1 MSPEQKFP
9 SWTLFLA
16 VCAVGIGGTFQY
28 GYNVSII
35 NAPTQHI
42 HRFLNET
49 WTSRYH
55 KELSP
60 DLLTFL
66 WSVIAS
72 VFSLGGLCGAF
83 IGGSMAIRLGR
94 KGALLMNNIVAILA
108 SILMGISFPTGLFEL
123 LIVGRFLI
131 GINSGIG
138 ICVQP
143 LYIGEVAPKHLRG
156 GMAMGTS
163 IFLTGGILTGQ
174 IIGLRELLGGE
185 TYCPL
190 LLSSS
195 CFPAFA
201 QLLFLPWFPE
211 SPRYLLIDRGDEL
224 SCAKGSLQRL
234 YFETS
239 EGYTLK
245 RFHGSSEYRR
255 EMEDIQQERFALD
268 GEEPQKPWQLF
279 TDRGVR
285 WQLITVI
292 VMTMGQQLSGIN
304 AIYFYA
310 TYIFEQAGI
319 SAEKIPYVTLGTG
332 ACECL
337 TALTCG
343 LLIDYVGRR
352 YLIIGGYLLMTLWSI
367 VLTFSLTYQELYS
380 WVPYVSM
387 TSIFAF
393 ILSFGLGPG
402 GITNTLTAELFVQ
415 SSRPAAYMIGGT
427 VSWISFFT
435 TGMLFPFIVNGL
447 KHYCFLVFLLEC
459 SLVAA
464 FIFLVIPETKN
475 KSFLEIKKEFHK
487 LNFGRNTKKKE
498 SDLYERRQLHD
509 EFKNKNL
516 CNFTAVTELQ

>member
-1 MSPEQKFP
+1 MLRMEYQPLLRGSSTRSKFP

-42 HRFLNET
+42 HKFLNET

-55 KELSP
+55 KELNP
-60 DLLTFL
+60 ELLTFL

-72 VFSLGGLCGAF
+72 IFSLGGLCGAL

-94 KGALLMNNIVAILA
+94 KGALLMNNIIAILA

-123 LIVGRFLI
+123 LIAGRFLI

-143 LYIGEVAPKHLRG
+143 LYLGEVAPKHLRG
-156 GMAMGTS
+156 GMAMGSS

-174 IIGLRELLGGE
+174 IIGLRELLGAE
-185 TYCPL
+185 TYWPL

-224 SCAKGSLQRL
+224 SCAKA
-234 YFETS
+234 
-239 EGYTLK
+239 LK
-245 RFHGSSEYRR
+245 QFHGSSEYRR
-255 EMEDIQQERFALD
+255 EMEDIQQECFALD
-268 GEEPQKPWQLF
+268 GEKPKKPWQLF

-337 TALTCG
+337 TALTC
-343 LLIDYVGRR
+343 
-352 YLIIGGYLLMTLWSI
+352 
-367 VLTFSLTYQELYS
+367 ELYS

-402 GITNTLTAELFVQ
+402 GITNTLTAELFIQ

-427 VSWISFFT
+427 ISWISFFT
-435 TGMLFPFIVNGL
+435 IGMLFPFIVNGL
-447 KHYCFLVFLLEC
+447 KQYCFLVFLLEC

-498 SDLYERRQLHD
+498 TALYERRQLHD
-509 EFKNKNL
+509 EF
-516 CNFTAVTELQ
+516 

>member
-1 MSPEQKFP
+1 MRMEQQP
-9 SWTLFLA
+9 LLRGWTLFLS

-42 HRFLNET
+42 HSFLNET
-49 WTSRYH
+49 WNSRYQ
-55 KELSP
+55 KKLNT

-72 VFSLGGLCGAF
+72 IFSLGGLCGALV
-83 IGGSMAIRLGR
+83 GGSMAIRLGR
-94 KGALLMNNIVAILA
+94 KGALLMNNIIAILA
-108 SILMGISFPTGLFEL
+108 SILMGISFPTGKFEL

-131 GINSGIG
+131 GIGL
-138 ICVQP
+138 CVQP
-143 LYIGEVAPKHLRG
+143 LYLGEVAPKHLRG
-156 GMAMGTS
+156 GMAMGSS

-185 TYCPL
+185 TYWPL

-201 QLLFLPWFPE
+201 QLAFLPWFPE

-224 SCAKGSLQRL
+224 SCVKA
-234 YFETS
+234 
-239 EGYTLK
+239 LK
-245 RFHGSSEYRR
+245 RFHGSLRYQM
-255 EMEDIQQERFALD
+255 EMEDIQRECFALS
-268 GEEPQKPWQLF
+268 GEKAKKPWQLF

-304 AIYFYA
+304 AIYFYT
-310 TYIFEQAGI
+310 TYIFKQAGI

-343 LLIDYVGRR
+343 LLIDHVGRR
-352 YLIIGGYLLMTLWSI
+352 FLIIGGYLLMTLWSI
-367 VLTFSLTYQELYS
+367 ELHS

-387 TSIFAF
+387 TCIFAF

-402 GITNTLTAELFVQ
+402 GITNTLTAELFIQ

-427 VSWISFFT
+427 ISWISFFT
-435 TGMLFPFIVNGL
+435 IGMLFPFIV
-447 KHYCFLVFLLEC
+447 YCFLVFLVEC
-459 SLVAA
+459 ALVAV
-464 FIFLVIPETKN
+464 FIFIVIPETKN

-487 LNFGRNTKKKE
+487 LNFGRNVKE
-498 SDLYERRQLHD
+498 TELYERRQLHD
-509 EFKNKNL
+509 EL
-516 CNFTAVTELQ
+516 

>member
-1 MSPEQKFP
+1 
-9 SWTLFLA
+9 LFLA

-42 HRFLNET
+42 HKFLNET
-49 WTSRYH
+49 WSSRYH
-55 KELSP
+55 KELNP
-60 DLLTFL
+60 NLLTFL

-72 VFSLGGLCGAF
+72 VFSLGGLCGAL
-83 IGGSMAIRLGR
+83 IGGSMAIRMGR
-94 KGALLMNNIVAILA
+94 KGALLMNNVIAILA

-123 LIVGRFLI
+123 LIAGRFLI

-138 ICVQP
+138 FCVQP
-143 LYIGEVAPKHLRG
+143 LYIGEFAPKHLRG
-156 GMAMGTS
+156 GLAMGTS

-174 IIGLRELLGGE
+174 IIGLRQEMLFFYFLELLGGE
-185 TYCPL
+185 KHLPL

-195 CFPAFA
+195 CVPAFA

-224 SCAKGSLQRL
+224 SCAKA
-234 YFETS
+234 
-239 EGYTLK
+239 LK

-255 EMEDIQQERFALD
+255 EMEDIQQECFALD
-268 GEEPQKPWQLF
+268 GEKPKKPWQLF

-310 TYIFEQAGI
+310 TYVFEQAGI
-319 SAEKIPYVTLGTG
+319 LAEKIPYVTLGTG
-332 ACECL
+332 ICECL
-337 TALTCG
+337 TALSCG
-343 LLIDYVGRR
+343 LLIDHVGRR
-352 YLIIGGYLLMTLWSI
+352 CLIIGGYVLMTLWCT

-380 WVPYVSM
+380 WVPYMSM
-387 TSIFAF
+387 TCVFAF

-415 SSRPAAYMIGGT
+415 SSPYFLKPTIT
-427 VSWISFFT
+427 LEICCNHIYFQ
-435 TGMLFPFIVNGL
+435 NGL
-447 KHYCFLVFLLEC
+447 QQYCFVVFLLEC
-459 SLVAA
+459 FFVAA
-464 FIFLVIPETKN
+464 FIFLIIPETKN

-487 LNFGRNTKKKE
+487 LNFGRN
-498 SDLYERRQLHD
+498 
-509 EFKNKNL
+509 
-516 CNFTAVTELQ
+516 A

>member
-1 MSPEQKFP
+1 MLRMEHQPLLRGSSSPSKLP

-42 HRFLNET
+42 HKFLNET
-49 WTSRYH
+49 WTSRYQ
-55 KELSP
+55 KELNP

-72 VFSLGGLCGAF
+72 IFSLGGLCGALM
-83 IGGSMAIRLGR
+83 GGSMAIRLGR
-94 KGALLMNNIVAILA
+94 KGALLMNNIIAILA
-108 SILMGISFPTGLFEL
+108 SILMGLSYPTGLFEL
-123 LIVGRFLI
+123 LIAGRFLI
-131 GINSGIG
+131 GINTGIG
-138 ICVQP
+138 FCVQP
-143 LYIGEVAPKHLRG
+143 LYIGEIAPKHLRG
-156 GMAMGTS
+156 GLAMGTS

-185 TYCPL
+185 KHWPL

-224 SCAKGSLQRL
+224 SCAKA
-234 YFETS
+234 
-239 EGYTLK
+239 LK
-245 RFHGSSEYRR
+245 RFHGSAEYRR
-255 EMEDIQQERFALD
+255 EMEDIQRESSALD
-268 GEEPQKPWQLF
+268 GEKPKKPWQLF

-292 VMTMGQQLSGIN
+292 VMTIGQQLSGIN

-310 TYIFEQAGI
+310 TYIFEAAGI

-337 TALTCG
+337 TALSCG

-352 YLIIGGYLLMTLWSI
+352 YLIIGGYLLMTLWCI
-367 VLTFSLTYQELYS
+367 VLTFSLTYQDLYP

-387 TSIFAF
+387 MSIFAF

-402 GITNTLTAELFVQ
+402 GITNTLIAELFVQ

-427 VSWISFFT
+427 LSWISFFT
-435 TGMLFPFIVNGL
+435 IGMLFPFIVNGL
-447 KHYCFLVFLLEC
+447 KQYCFLVFLLEC
-459 SLVAA
+459 SFVAA

-487 LNFGRNTKKKE
+487 LNFGRNTRKKE
-498 SDLYERRQLHD
+498 TELYERRQLQD
-509 EFKNKNL
+509 KFLKSP
-516 CNFTAVTELQ
+516 A

>member
-1 MSPEQKFP
+1 MIHIHRS
-9 SWTLFLA
+9 LLL
-16 VCAVGIGGTFQY
+16 
-28 GYNVSII
+28 
-35 NAPTQHI
+35 QHI
-42 HRFLNET
+42 HKFLNET
-49 WTSRYH
+49 WNSRYR
-55 KELSP
+55 KELNP

-72 VFSLGGLCGAF
+72 IFSLGGLCGAL

-94 KGALLMNNIVAILA
+94 KGALLMNNIIAILA

-123 LIVGRFLI
+123 LIAGRFLI

-185 TYCPL
+185 TYWPL

-224 SCAKGSLQRL
+224 SCVKA
-234 YFETS
+234 
-239 EGYTLK
+239 LK

-255 EMEDIQQERFALD
+255 EMEDIQRECFALD
-268 GEEPQKPWQLF
+268 GEKPKKPWQLF

-292 VMTMGQQLSGIN
+292 VMAMGQQFSGIN

-332 ACECL
+332 ACECF
-337 TALTCG
+337 TALTC
-343 LLIDYVGRR
+343 
-352 YLIIGGYLLMTLWSI
+352 
-367 VLTFSLTYQELYS
+367 ELYS

-387 TSIFAF
+387 TSLFAF

-402 GITNTLTAELFVQ
+402 GITNTLTAELFIQ

-435 TGMLFPFIVNGL
+435 IGMLFPFMVNGL
-447 KHYCFLVFLLEC
+447 KQYCFLVFLLEC

-464 FIFLVIPETKN
+464 FIFFVIPETKN
-475 KSFLEIKKEFHK
+475 KSFLEIKKEFHR
-487 LNFGRNTKKKE
+487 LNFGRNTQKKE
-498 SDLYERRQLHD
+498 TELYERRQFHD
-509 EFKNKNL
+509 EF
-516 CNFTAVTELQ
+516 

>member
-1 MSPEQKFP
+1 
-9 SWTLFLA
+9 LFLA

-49 WTSRYH
+49 WARRYR
-55 KELSP
+55 KALSP
-60 DLLTFL
+60 GLLTFL

-72 VFSLGGLCGAF
+72 IFSLGGLCGAL

-94 KGALLMNNIVAILA
+94 KGALLVNNAVAILA

-123 LIVGRFLI
+123 LIAGRFLI

-143 LYIGEVAPKHLRG
+143 LYLGEIAPKHLRG
-156 GMAMGTS
+156 GLAMGTS

-185 TYCPL
+185 SDWPL

-224 SCAKGSLQRL
+224 SCAKA
-234 YFETS
+234 
-239 EGYTLK
+239 LK

-255 EMEDIQQERFALD
+255 EMEDIQRECFALN
-268 GEEPQKPWQLF
+268 GERPKKPWHLF
-279 TDRGVR
+279 TDRDVR

-343 LLIDYVGRR
+343 LLIDSVGRR
-352 YLIIGGYLLMTLWSI
+352 YLIIGGYLLMALWSI
-367 VLTFSLTYQELYS
+367 VLTLSLTYQELYP

-415 SSRPAAYMIGGT
+415 SSRPAAYTIGGT
-427 VSWISFFT
+427 ISWVSFFMI
-435 TGMLFPFIVNGL
+435 GMLFPFIVKGL
-447 KHYCFLVFLLEC
+447 KQYCFLVFLLEC
-459 SLVAA
+459 SSVAA
-464 FIFLVIPETKN
+464 FIFFVIPETKN
-475 KSFLEIKKEFHK
+475 KSFLEISREFHK
-487 LNFGRNTKKKE
+487 LNFG
-498 SDLYERRQLHD
+498 
-509 EFKNKNL
+509 
-516 CNFTAVTELQ
+516 

>member
-1 MSPEQKFP
+1 MNVMSSLIWAGRRMELSQQNLP

-42 HRFLNET
+42 HKFLNET

-55 KELSP
+55 KELNP

-72 VFSLGGLCGAF
+72 IFSLGGLCGAL

-94 KGALLMNNIVAILA
+94 KGALLMNNIIAILA
-108 SILMGISFPTGLFEL
+108 CILMGISFPTGLFEL
-123 LIVGRFLI
+123 LIIGRFLI

-143 LYIGEVAPKHLRG
+143 LYIGEIAPKHLRG

-185 TYCPL
+185 TYWPL

-224 SCAKGSLQRL
+224 SCAKA
-234 YFETS
+234 
-239 EGYTLK
+239 LK
-245 RFHGSSEYRR
+245 RFHGSSEYQR
-255 EMEDIQQERFALD
+255 EMEDIQRERFALD
-268 GEEPQKPWQLF
+268 GEKPKKPWQLF

-304 AIYFYA
+304 A
-310 TYIFEQAGI
+310 
-319 SAEKIPYVTLGTG
+319 
-332 ACECL
+332 
-337 TALTCG
+337 
-343 LLIDYVGRR
+343 
-352 YLIIGGYLLMTLWSI
+352 
-367 VLTFSLTYQELYS
+367 ELYS

-402 GITNTLTAELFVQ
+402 GITNTLTAELFIQ

-427 VSWISFFT
+427 TSWISFFT
-435 TGMLFPFIVNGL
+435 IGMLFPFIVNEL
-447 KHYCFLVFLLEC
+447 KQYCFLVFLLEC

-487 LNFGRNTKKKE
+487 LNFGRNTEKKDTE
-498 SDLYERRQLHD
+498 LYERRQLRD
-509 EFKNKNL
+509 EF
-516 CNFTAVTELQ
+516 

>member
-1 MSPEQKFP
+1 MESQPLLSAPSKFP

-16 VCAVGIGGTFQY
+16 VCSVGIGGTFQY

-42 HRFLNET
+42 HKFLNET
-49 WTSRYH
+49 WASRYH
-55 KELSP
+55 VELNP
-60 DLLTFL
+60 NLLTFL

-72 VFSLGGLCGAF
+72 IFSLGGLCGAL
-83 IGGSMAIRLGR
+83 IGGSMAIQLGR
-94 KGALLMNNIVAILA
+94 KGALLMNNIIAILA
-108 SILMGISFPTGLFEL
+108 AILMGISFPTGLFEL

-131 GINSGIG
+131 GINSGVG
-138 ICVQP
+138 LCVQP
-143 LYIGEVAPKHLRG
+143 LYLGEVAPKHLRG
-156 GMAMGTS
+156 GMAMGSS

-174 IIGLRELLGGE
+174 IVGLRELLGAE
-185 TYCPL
+185 AYWPL

-195 CFPAFA
+195 CVPAFA

-224 SCAKGSLQRL
+224 SCAKA
-234 YFETS
+234 
-239 EGYTLK
+239 LK
-245 RFHGSSEYRR
+245 RLHGSSQYQR
-255 EMEDIQQERFALD
+255 EMEDIQRECFALD
-268 GEEPQKPWQLF
+268 GEKPKKPWQLF
-279 TDRGVR
+279 TDRAVR
-285 WQLITVI
+285 WQLVTVV

-310 TYIFEQAGI
+310 TYVFEQAGI

-332 ACECL
+332 TCECL

-343 LLIDYVGRR
+343 LLIDRVGRR
-352 YLIIGGYLLMTLWSI
+352 YLILGGYLLMTLWSV
-367 VLTFSLTYQELYS
+367 VLTFSLTYQDLHS

-387 TSIFAF
+387 MSVFAF

-402 GITNTLTAELFVQ
+402 GITNTLTAEIFVQ
-415 SSRPAAYMIGGT
+415 SSRPAACMIGGA

-435 TGMLFPFIVNGL
+435 IGMLFPFIVKGL
-447 KHYCFLVFLLEC
+447 KQYCFVVFLLEC
-459 SLVAA
+459 SAVAA

-487 LNFGRNTKKKE
+487 LNFGRRSKE
-498 SDLYERRQLHD
+498 KETELNERSQLHN
-509 EFKNKNL
+509 EY
-516 CNFTAVTELQ
+516 

>member
-1 MSPEQKFP
+1 MEYQPLLRGSSTCSKFP

-42 HRFLNET
+42 HKFLNET
-49 WTSRYH
+49 WTGRYH
-55 KELSP
+55 KELNT

-72 VFSLGGLCGAF
+72 VFSLGGLCGAL

-94 KGALLMNNIVAILA
+94 
-108 SILMGISFPTGLFEL
+108 
-123 LIVGRFLI
+123 
-131 GINSGIG
+131 
-138 ICVQP
+138 
-143 LYIGEVAPKHLRG
+143 
-156 GMAMGTS
+156 
-163 IFLTGGILTGQ
+163 
-174 IIGLRELLGGE
+174 ELLGGE
-185 TYCPL
+185 AYWPL

-224 SCAKGSLQRL
+224 SCARA
-234 YFETS
+234 
-239 EGYTLK
+239 LK
-245 RFHGSSEYRR
+245 RFHGSSEYQR
-255 EMEDIQQERFALD
+255 ELEDIQRECFALD
-268 GEEPQKPWQLF
+268 GEKPKKPWQLF

-352 YLIIGGYLLMTLWSI
+352 CLVIGGYLLMTLWSI
-367 VLTFSLTYQELYS
+367 VLTFSLTYQDLYS

-387 TSIFAF
+387 ASIFAF

-427 VSWISFFT
+427 ISWISFFT
-435 TGMLFPFIVNGL
+435 VGMLFPFIVNGL
-447 KHYCFLVFLLEC
+447 KQYCFLVFLLEC

-475 KSFLEIKKEFHK
+475 KSFLEINKEFHK
-487 LNFGRNTKKKE
+487 LNFGRNIKKKE
-498 SDLYERRQLHD
+498 TELYERRKLR
-509 EFKNKNL
+509 EEYKKNS
-516 CNFTAVTELQ
+516 V

>member
-1 MSPEQKFP
+1 MPPKPQFTKFGKGKETLP
-9 SWTLFLA
+9 ILQMERQPLLRGSSTHSKLPTWTLFLA
-16 VCAVGIGGTFQY
+16 ICAVGIGGTFQY

-42 HRFLNET
+42 HMFLNET

-55 KELSP
+55 EALNPS
-60 DLLTFL
+60 LLTFL

-72 VFSLGGLCGAF
+72 IFSLGGLCGALM
-83 IGGSMAIRLGR
+83 GGSMAIWLGR
-94 KGALLMNNIVAILA
+94 KGALLMNNIIAILA

-123 LIVGRFLI
+123 LIAGRFLI

-185 TYCPL
+185 AYWPL

-195 CFPAFA
+195 CLPAFA

-224 SCAKGSLQRL
+224 SCAKGYQQ
-234 YFETS
+234 
-239 EGYTLK
+239 
-245 RFHGSSEYRR
+245 
-255 EMEDIQQERFALD
+255 EMEDIQRERFALD
-268 GEEPQKPWQLF
+268 GEKPRKPWQLF
-279 TDRGVR
+279 SDRGVR

-319 SAEKIPYVTLGTG
+319 STEKIPYVTLGTG

-343 LLIDYVGRR
+343 LLIDCVGRR
-352 YLIIGGYLLMTLWSI
+352 CLIIGGYLLMTFWSI

-387 TSIFAF
+387 AAIFAF

-402 GITNTLTAELFVQ
+402 GITNTLTAELFIQ
-415 SSRPAAYMIGGT
+415 SSRPAAYMIAGA
-427 VSWISFFT
+427 VSWVSFFT
-435 TGMLFPFIVNGL
+435 IGMLFPFIVNGL
-447 KHYCFLVFLLEC
+447 KQYCFLVFLLEC
-459 SLVAA
+459 SSVAA
-464 FIFLVIPETKN
+464 FIFFVIPETKN
-475 KSFLEIKKEFHK
+475 KSFLEIRKEFHK
-487 LNFGRNTKKKE
+487 LNFGRNSRKLE
-498 SDLYERRQLHD
+498 AELNERRQLQD
-509 EFKNKNL
+509 ELKNS
-516 CNFTAVTELQ
+516 Q

>member
-1 MSPEQKFP
+1 MEHQLLLRGSSSPSKLP

-42 HRFLNET
+42 HKFLNET

-55 KELSP
+55 KELNP

-72 VFSLGGLCGAF
+72 IFSLGGLCGALM
-83 IGGSMAIRLGR
+83 GGSMAIRLGR
-94 KGALLMNNIVAILA
+94 
-108 SILMGISFPTGLFEL
+108 
-123 LIVGRFLI
+123 
-131 GINSGIG
+131 
-138 ICVQP
+138 
-143 LYIGEVAPKHLRG
+143 
-156 GMAMGTS
+156 
-163 IFLTGGILTGQ
+163 
-174 IIGLRELLGGE
+174 ELLGE
-185 TYCPL
+185 EKYWPL

-224 SCAKGSLQRL
+224 SCAKA
-234 YFETS
+234 
-239 EGYTLK
+239 LK

-255 EMEDIQQERFALD
+255 EMEDIQRESSALD
-268 GEEPQKPWQLF
+268 GEKPKKPWQLF

-310 TYIFEQAGI
+310 TYIFEAAGI

-337 TALTCG
+337 TALSCG

-352 YLIIGGYLLMTLWSI
+352 YLIIGGYLLMTLWCT
-367 VLTFSLTYQELYS
+367 VLTLSLTYQDLYS

-387 TSIFAF
+387 MCIFAF

-402 GITNTLTAELFVQ
+402 GITNTLIAELFVQ

-427 VSWISFFT
+427 LSWISFFT
-435 TGMLFPFIVNGL
+435 IGMLFPFIVNGL
-447 KHYCFLVFLLEC
+447 KQYCFLVFLLEC
-459 SLVAA
+459 SFVAA

-487 LNFGRNTKKKE
+487 LNFGRNTRKKE
-498 SDLYERRQLHD
+498 TELYERTQLQD
-509 EFKNKNL
+509 EFLKSPS
-516 CNFTAVTELQ
+516 

>member
-1 MSPEQKFP
+1 MEHQPLLRGSSTHSKFP
-9 SWTLFLA
+9 RWTLFLA

-42 HRFLNET
+42 HKFLNET
-49 WTSRYH
+49 WARRYH
-55 KELSP
+55 EALNP

-72 VFSLGGLCGAF
+72 IFSLGGLCGALM
-83 IGGSMAIRLGR
+83 GGSMAIWLGR
-94 KGALLMNNIVAILA
+94 KGALLMNNIIAILA

-123 LIVGRFLI
+123 LIAGRFLI

-185 TYCPL
+185 THWPL

-195 CFPAFA
+195 CIPAFA

-224 SCAKGSLQRL
+224 SCAKA
-234 YFETS
+234 
-239 EGYTLK
+239 LK

-255 EMEDIQQERFALD
+255 EMEDIQRERCALD
-268 GEEPQKPWQLF
+268 GEKPRKPWQLF
-279 TDRGVR
+279 HDRGVR
-285 WQLITVI
+285 WQLVTVI
-292 VMTMGQQLSGIN
+292 VTTMGQQLSGIN

-319 SAEKIPYVTLGTG
+319 TSEQIPYVTLGTG

-337 TALTCG
+337 TALTC
-343 LLIDYVGRR
+343 
-352 YLIIGGYLLMTLWSI
+352 
-367 VLTFSLTYQELYS
+367 ELYP
-380 WVPYVSM
+380 WVPYMSM
-387 TSIFAF
+387 AALFAF

-402 GITNTLTAELFVQ
+402 GITNTLTAELFIQ
-415 SSRPAAYMIGGT
+415 SSRPAAYMIAGA
-427 VSWISFFT
+427 VSWVSFFT
-435 TGMLFPFIVNGL
+435 IGMLFPFIVKGL
-447 KHYCFLVFLLEC
+447 KQYCFLVFLLEC
-459 SLVAA
+459 SSVAA

-487 LNFGRNTKKKE
+487 LNFGRNRKKE
-498 SDLYERRQLHD
+498 TELNERRQLRE
-509 EFKNKNL
+509 EFKHSL
-516 CNFTAVTELQ
+516 

>member
-1 MSPEQKFP
+1 MLRMEHQPLLRGSSSPSKLP

-42 HRFLNET
+42 HKFLNET

-55 KELSP
+55 KELNS

-72 VFSLGGLCGAF
+72 IFSLGGLCGALM
-83 IGGSMAIRLGR
+83 GGSMAIRLGR
-94 KGALLMNNIVAILA
+94 KGALLMNNIIAILA
-108 SILMGISFPTGLFEL
+108 SILMGLSYPTGLFEL
-123 LIVGRFLI
+123 LIAGRFLI

-138 ICVQP
+138 FCVQP
-143 LYIGEVAPKHLRG
+143 LYIGEIAPKHLRG
-156 GMAMGTS
+156 GLAMGTS

-174 IIGLRELLGGE
+174 IIGLRELLGE
-185 TYCPL
+185 EKHWPL

-224 SCAKGSLQRL
+224 SCAKA
-234 YFETS
+234 
-239 EGYTLK
+239 LK
-245 RFHGSSEYRR
+245 RFHGSSESRR
-255 EMEDIQQERFALD
+255 EMEDIQRESSALD
-268 GEEPQKPWQLF
+268 GEKPKKPWQLF

-310 TYIFEQAGI
+310 TYIFEAAGI

-337 TALTCG
+337 TALSCG

-352 YLIIGGYLLMTLWSI
+352 YLIIGGYLLMTLWCT
-367 VLTFSLTYQELYS
+367 VLTLSLTYQDLYS

-387 TSIFAF
+387 MCIFAF

-402 GITNTLTAELFVQ
+402 GITNTLIAELFVQ

-427 VSWISFFT
+427 LSWISFFT
-435 TGMLFPFIVNGL
+435 IGMLFPFIVNGL
-447 KHYCFLVFLLEC
+447 KQYCFLVFLLEC
-459 SLVAA
+459 SFVAA
-464 FIFLVIPETKN
+464 FIFFVIPETKN

-487 LNFGRNTKKKE
+487 LNFGRNTRKKE
-498 SDLYERRQLHD
+498 TELYERTQLQD
-509 EFKNKNL
+509 EFLKSPS
-516 CNFTAVTELQ
+516 

>member
-1 MSPEQKFP
+1 LP

-42 HRFLNET
+42 HKFLNET
-49 WTSRYH
+49 WSSRYQ
-55 KELSP
+55 KELNP

-72 VFSLGGLCGAF
+72 IFSLGGLCGAL

-94 KGALLMNNIVAILA
+94 KGALLMNNIIAILA

-123 LIVGRFLI
+123 LIAGRFLI

-138 ICVQP
+138 LCVQP
-143 LYIGEVAPKHLRG
+143 LYIGEFAPKHLRG
-156 GMAMGTS
+156 GLAMGTS

-185 TYCPL
+185 KHWPL

-195 CFPAFA
+195 CIPALA

-224 SCAKGSLQRL
+224 SCAKA
-234 YFETS
+234 
-239 EGYTLK
+239 LK

-255 EMEDIQQERFALD
+255 EMEDIQRECFALG
-268 GEEPQKPWQLF
+268 GEKPKKPWQLF
-279 TDRGVR
+279 TDPAVR

-310 TYIFEQAGI
+310 TYVFEQAGI
-319 SAEKIPYVTLGTG
+319 VAEKIPYVTLGTG
-332 ACECL
+332 VCECI
-337 TALTCG
+337 TALSCVRSSLFYLPVQSNG
-343 LLIDYVGRR
+343 YSGRI
-352 YLIIGGYLLMTLWSI
+352 L
-367 VLTFSLTYQELYS
+367 ELYS
-380 WVPYVSM
+380 WVPYMSM
-387 TSIFAF
+387 TCVFAF

-415 SSRPAAYMIGGT
+415 SSRPAAYMIAGT

-435 TGMLFPFIVNGL
+435 VGMLFPFIVNGL
-447 KHYCFLVFLLEC
+447 KQYCFVVFLLEC
-459 SLVAA
+459 FFVAA
-464 FIFLVIPETKN
+464 FIFLIIPETKN

-487 LNFGRNTKKKE
+487 LNFGRHARKKE
-498 SDLYERRQLHD
+498 TELYERRQLQD
-509 EFKNKNL
+509 EFLKIS
-516 CNFTAVTELQ
+516 A